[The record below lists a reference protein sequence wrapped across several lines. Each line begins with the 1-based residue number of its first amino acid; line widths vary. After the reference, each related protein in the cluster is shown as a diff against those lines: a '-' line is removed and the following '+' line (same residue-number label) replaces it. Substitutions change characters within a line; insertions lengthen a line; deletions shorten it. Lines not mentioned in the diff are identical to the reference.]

1 MFLADLSIK
10 ILCYYI
16 TEVAISP
23 RKKIYKDKSA
33 EAKKFPMQFKCFSC
47 FQRQSSIVYLNGVA
61 ILNNFF
67 CLFLNMITQILRF
80 SKIDLQRYNY
90 KTLPHNVK
98 YEKLENI

>member
-47 FQRQSSIVYLNGVA
+47 FQR
-61 ILNNFF
+61 
-67 CLFLNMITQILRF
+67 
-80 SKIDLQRYNY
+80 
-90 KTLPHNVK
+90 
-98 YEKLENI
+98 